1 MKASP
6 HDQLALITL
15 HEHDMG
21 IAQRRGE
28 RAKMPQLAELELVAK
43 ELSALG
49 ARLVE
54 ATGVTEDL
62 TTEITRLE
70 SDRRVAAE
78 RLARDS
84 DLLHNSSNPKEIAGL
99 EHEIETL
106 TRRTSE
112 LDEAE
117 LAAMESVERAQADLD
132 AVVDELEVVT
142 ARRGEL
148 EQELAAREEELDTE
162 IANMTRLRNDIV
174 NGLPAELMALYEKQR
189 ERYGIGAGLLVNG
202 VSVAT
207 GIRLS
212 ESDLDTIR
220 HAESD
225 DVVLC
230 PDSNCILVRPL
241 GDEANA

>member
-6 HDQLALITL
+6 HDQLALVTL
-15 HEHDMG
+15 QEFDTG
-21 IAQRRGE
+21 LAQRRSE
-28 RAKMPQLAELELVAK
+28 RAKMPQLAQLELVSNA
-43 ELSALG
+43 LSALG

-62 TTEITRLE
+62 NTEMTRLE
-70 SDRRVAAE
+70 SDRRVAVE

-112 LDEAE
+112 LDETE
-117 LAAMESVERAQADLD
+117 LVVMASVEQAQADLD
-132 AVVDELEVVT
+132 AVVDELALVT
-142 ARRGEL
+142 AQRVEL
-148 EQELAAREEELDTE
+148 EQELAAREAELDAE
-162 IANMTRLRNDIV
+162 IANMDRLRNDIA

-207 GIRLS
+207 GMRLS
-212 ESDLDTIR
+212 ESDLDSIR
-220 HAESD
+220 RAESD

-230 PDSNCILVRPL
+230 PDSNCILVRPM
-241 GDEANA
+241 GDGANA